1 MSNSVLVVIDQA
13 RTGELSIE
21 LRLDHTRL
29 TPSEAFDLARALMAG
44 ADFAIGLDGT
54 APEGAPV
61 DEEPF

>member
-29 TPSEAFDLARALMAG
+29 TPSEAFDLARALMAA